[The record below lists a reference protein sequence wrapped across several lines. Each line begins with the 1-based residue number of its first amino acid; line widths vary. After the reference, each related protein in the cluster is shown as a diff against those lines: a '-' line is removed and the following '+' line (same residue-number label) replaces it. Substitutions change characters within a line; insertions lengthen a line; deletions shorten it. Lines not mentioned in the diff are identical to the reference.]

1 MGSEQAE
8 LSIWTMIVDHGTI
21 YRMDQIKISEF
32 KATCLAVLAR
42 VEQTGKPVLVTRFG
56 RPVAQVTPPPKAPP
70 EAWLG
75 SMRGQGSI
83 VGDLIE
89 PVVDPEEWEVLQSSP
104 GASSK

>member
-1 MGSEQAE
+1 MGSEQVE

-21 YRMDQIKISEF
+21 FRMDQIKISEF

-89 PVVDPEEWEVLQSSP
+89 PVVDPEKWEVLQSSP
-104 GASSK
+104 GESSK